1 MEIMDNIGKL
11 WLKVQLT
18 WRLLNDS
25 RVPFWTKGIPVLA
38 FLYLFSPI
46 DLLPD
51 FFLVLGQFDDL
62 VILMGGME
70 LFERLAPPFVVE
82 QYKLELGLEEIDSMQ
97 DTELTQ
103 GQ

>member
-1 MEIMDNIGKL
+1 MDIFENVGKL

-18 WRLLNDS
+18 WRLLNDD

-46 DLLPD
+46 DVLPD

-70 LFERLAPPFVVE
+70 IFERLAPADVVAQYRE
-82 QYKLELGLEEIDSMQ
+82 QLGIVEE
-97 DTELTQ
+97 EKE
-103 GQ
+103 GE